1 MYTFVMSVFKIIF
14 DFQCSKIVKKE
25 LARLI
30 GFLFFF
36 SSNGF
41 YDLQMKLE
49 YSGTLIGT
57 IKNKWLV
64 YQKILFFI
72 YELFIIIQFYA
83 ISFAEL

>member
-1 MYTFVMSVFKIIF
+1 
-14 DFQCSKIVKKE
+14 
-25 LARLI
+25 
-30 GFLFFF
+30 
-36 SSNGF
+36 
-41 YDLQMKLE
+41 MKLE

-72 YELFIIIQFYA
+72 YELYIIIQFYA